1 MGRINETEMGIG
13 DIKSVALIRER
24 RRGGGE
30 VLSLRKLDS
39 CKMYHTL
46 NLQLVSYVTWT
57 LLHLLKYL
65 QLFAVKSN
73 KDPQNL
79 QKAFEKSLK
88 K

>member
-1 MGRINETEMGIG
+1 MTLRVLPSLE
-13 DIKSVALIRER
+13 K
-24 RRGGGE
+24 GGGGGGGCE

-46 NLQLVSYVTWT
+46 KLQLVSYVTWT

-79 QKAFEKSLK
+79 QKAFEKSSK
-88 K
+88 SKQA